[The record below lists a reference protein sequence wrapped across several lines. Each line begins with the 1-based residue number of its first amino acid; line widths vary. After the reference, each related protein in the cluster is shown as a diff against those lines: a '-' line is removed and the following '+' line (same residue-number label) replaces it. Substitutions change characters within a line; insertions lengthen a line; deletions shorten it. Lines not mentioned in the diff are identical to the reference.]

1 MHHPWLSNWYLPME
15 NREITQSP
23 LELAM
28 EYIANNP
35 SLTDILDDA
44 AFATFFQYPEECIN
58 KHKAV
63 LNYMATSFGFTP
75 EMIEEHCKEFLV
87 DSCKHV
93 SDLKAKEAQNN

>member
-1 MHHPWLSNWYLPME
+1 ME
-15 NREITQSP
+15 TEVIKAP

-28 EYIANNP
+28 EYIAENP
-35 SLTDILDDA
+35 SLTDVLNDE

-75 EMIEEHCKEFLV
+75 EMIEEHCKDFLF
-87 DSCKHV
+87 DACQHV
-93 SDLKAKEAQNN
+93 SDLKAKEAQNT

>member
-1 MHHPWLSNWYLPME
+1 MHHPWLINWYLSME
-15 NREITQSP
+15 NREVIQSP
-23 LELAM
+23 LEIAM

-44 AFATFFQYPEECIN
+44 AFSTFFQYPEECIN

-63 LNYMATSFGFTP
+63 INYMKVSFGFTD
-75 EMIEEHCKEFLV
+75 EMLEEHCKEFLA

-93 SDLKAKEAQNN
+93 SDLKAK

>member
-1 MHHPWLSNWYLPME
+1 ME
-15 NREITQSP
+15 NREINQSP

-28 EYIANNP
+28 TYIADNP

-63 LNYMATSFGFTP
+63 INYMKVSFGFTD
-75 EMIEEHCKEFLV
+75 EMLEEHCKDFLY
-87 DSCKHV
+87 DSCQHV
-93 SDLKAKEAQNN
+93 SNLKAKQSEN

>member
-1 MHHPWLSNWYLPME
+1 MHHPWLINWYLFME

-63 LNYMATSFGFTP
+63 INYMKVSFGFTD
-75 EMIEEHCKEFLV
+75 EMLEEHCKDFLS
-87 DSCKHV
+87 DACQHV
-93 SDLKAKEAQNN
+93 SNLKAKQGEN

>member
-1 MHHPWLSNWYLPME
+1 ME
-15 NREITQSP
+15 NREVNQSP

-28 EYIANNP
+28 QYIADNP

-44 AFATFFQYPEECIN
+44 SFATFFQYPEECIN

-75 EMIEEHCKEFLV
+75 EMIEEHCKDFLS
-87 DSCKHV
+87 DACQHV
-93 SDLKAKEAQNN
+93 SDLKAKEAQNT

>member
-1 MHHPWLSNWYLPME
+1 ME
-15 NREITQSP
+15 TEVIKAP

-28 EYIANNP
+28 EYIADNP
-35 SLTDILDDA
+35 NLTDILDDE

-63 LNYMATSFGFTP
+63 INYMKVSFGFTD
-75 EMIEEHCKEFLV
+75 EMLEEHCKEFLA

-93 SDLKAKEAQNN
+93 SNLKSKQGEN